1 MMSIQMNSANFA
13 VLILTHGRAD
23 NVVTV
28 RSLRNAGYS
37 GRIVFV
43 IDNEDQQAQKYI
55 QNFGHENVVM
65 FDKKKYADEC
75 DECNNFDERRTI
87 TMARNAGFDIAEK
100 LGLSCF
106 VEMDDDYTAFEFR
119 IAIEKKGTCG
129 IVKPLK
135 CLDSVFAIYVKYHEQ
150 AGLSSV
156 AFSQGGDFIGGVIKN
171 GKSFRFSKRKCMN
184 TFFLSTSRRFKF
196 VGAMN
201 EDVNTYTTLGSRG
214 ALFITAPFISIV
226 QKPTQSQAGG
236 ITEMYKRFGTYCKAF
251 TTVMNMPSSVKV
263 AMMGDGKSRLH
274 HSIDW
279 KFTVPKI
286 LDDTHKKQ

>member
-1 MMSIQMNSANFA
+1 MNSSNFA

-23 NVVTV
+23 NVATV

-37 GRIVFV
+37 GKIVFV
-43 IDNEDQQAQKYI
+43 IDNEDQQAEKYI

-100 LGLSCF
+100 LGLTCF
-106 VEMDDDYTAFEFR
+106 VEMDDDYTAFQFR
-119 IAIEKKGTCG
+119 IAIEKRGTCG
-129 IVKPLK
+129 INKPVK
-135 CLDSVFAIYVKYHEQ
+135 CLDRVFALYLNYFNE

-156 AFSQGGDFIGGVIKN
+156 AFSQGGDFIGGIIQN
-171 GKSFRFSKRKCMN
+171 GNAFRFSKRKCMN
-184 TFFLSTSRRFKF
+184 TFFLSPARRFKF

-201 EDVNTYTTLGSRG
+201 EDVNTYTSLGSRG
-214 ALFITAPFISIV
+214 TLFITAPFISIN
-226 QKPTQSQAGG
+226 QKTTQSQAGG

-251 TTVMNMPSSVKV
+251 TTVMNMPSCVKV
-263 AMMGDGKSRLH
+263 AMMGPTNKRLH
-274 HSIDW
+274 HTIKW
-279 KFTVPKI
+279 KCAVPKI
-286 LDDTHKKQ
+286 LDEAHKKQ

>member
-1 MMSIQMNSANFA
+1 MNSSNFA

-43 IDNEDQQAQKYI
+43 IDNEDKQAAKYI
-55 QNFGHENVVM
+55 ENFGHENVVM
-65 FDKKKYADEC
+65 FDKKKYADDC

-106 VEMDDDYTAFEFR
+106 VEMDDDYTAFDFR
-119 IAIEKKGTCG
+119 IPMEKKGTCG

-135 CLDSVFAIYVKYHEQ
+135 SLDKVFALYLKYYNE

-156 AFSQGGDFIGGVIKN
+156 AFSQGGDFMGGVIKN
-171 GKSFRFSKRKCMN
+171 GKSFTLSKRKCMN
-184 TFFLSTSRRFKF
+184 TFFLSPLRRFKF

-214 ALFITAPFISIV
+214 TLFITAPFVSIT
-226 QKPTQSQAGG
+226 QKATQSQKGG

-251 TTVMNMPSSVKV
+251 TTVMNMPSCVKV
-263 AMMGDGKSRLH
+263 AMMGSTNRRLH
-274 HSIDW
+274 HTIKW
-279 KFTVPKI
+279 KCTVPKI
-286 LDDTHKKQ
+286 LDEAHKKQ

>member
-1 MMSIQMNSANFA
+1 MKNIQMNRSTFA

-23 NVVTV
+23 NVITV
-28 RSLRNAGYS
+28 RTLRNAGYS

-43 IDNEDQQAQKYI
+43 IDNEDDQAEKYI
-55 QNFGHENVVM
+55 QNYGRENVVM

-87 TMARNAGFDIAEK
+87 TMARNAGFDIAEQ

-106 VEMDDDYTAFEFR
+106 VEMDDDYTAFDFR
-119 IAIEKKGTCG
+119 IPIEKKGTCG

-135 CLDSVFAIYVKYHEQ
+135 CLDKVFALYIKYYDQ
-150 AGLSSV
+150 AKLSSV

-184 TFFLSTSRRFKF
+184 TFFLSPSRRFKF

-214 ALFITAPFISIV
+214 SVFITAPFISIT
-226 QKPTQSQAGG
+226 QKGTQSQAGG
-236 ITEMYKRFGTYCKAF
+236 ITEMYKRYGTYCKAF

-274 HSIDW
+274 HSIKW
-279 KFTVPKI
+279 KYTVPKI
-286 LDDTHKKQ
+286 LDETHKKT